1 LYLLADRH
9 PHVAMAK
16 PMRPEPKFFLIDEL
30 YARGLEYYAQT
41 WFDPLP
47 PGRVLGEK
55 STNYLESPAAA
66 ERLGMDLPGVKLIFL
81 LRNPVDRAF
90 SNYLWSQQNGL
101 ETETFE
107 RALDLEKARERNL
120 PADLRYARPY
130 SYFARGLYADQL
142 VPFLRTFPRDQ
153 VLALRT
159 EDVASSPRTL
169 AATFHRFIGVEERP
183 DLADGLGL
191 VNAAETEGT
200 APLNE
205 DTRALLADRYREP
218 NQRLVELLGPT
229 FTIWTEP

>member
-1 LYLLADRH
+1 
-9 PHVAMAK
+9 
-16 PMRPEPKFFLIDEL
+16 MRPEPKFFLIDEL
-30 YARGLEYYAQT
+30 YGRGLEYYAQT

-66 ERLGMDLPGVKLIFL
+66 ERLGKDLPRVNLIFL

-120 PADLRYARPY
+120 SLDLRYARPY
-130 SYFARGLYADQL
+130 SYFSRGLYADQL
-142 VPFLRTFPRDQ
+142 APFLRVFRRDQ

-159 EDVASSPRTL
+159 EDVASSPYAV
-169 AATFHRFIGVEERP
+169 AAAFHRFIGVEERP
-183 DLADGLGL
+183 DLVDGLGL
-191 VNAAETEGT
+191 VNAAETKGT
-200 APLNE
+200 APLHE

-218 NQRLVELLGPT
+218 NRRLTELLGPS
-229 FTIWTEP
+229 FTIWNES